1 MAYWCLYTVCVFFFP
16 GYTLLALD
24 IPSSAPPELQPQPI
38 VSMMQLFGWDDMV
51 TPQLVS
57 RYLSHLI
64 ANR

>member
-1 MAYWCLYTVCVFFFP
+1 MAYWCLYTVCVFFFL